1 MDANSAALSRRCD
14 EPTTFE
20 PEAVPEQAR
29 AVTLSWRVARS
40 LLTLFDQFNHHY
52 PDRSR
57 VSDGTI
63 GDASH
68 QKTDSDHNP
77 WYPPPGGGI
86 VTAGD
91 FTHDPAHGMDID
103 RLTDELVATRDPR
116 IKYII
121 ANNLILDTRPQF
133 NPWQWMPY
141 HGSNPHDHHFH
152 LSVMDSPLCDDPRPW
167 TLASF
172 GGAPPHQS
180 IGEMM
185 SQGTLPPCDV
195 GRDGTLFTRRAY
207 WCVTTGRAS
216 SLTKRSWL
224 GLSTGWDD
232 APEVRVWFLGTNP
245 DGTPNYDLPAPP
257 SGAPPFPGNGKP
269 FALKKNAR
277 QWWEAPDGTDQI
289 AVEYLSTQPLGWEI
303 EKEPR

>member
-1 MDANSAALSRRCD
+1 MDINDAASSRQCD
-14 EPTTFE
+14 GNTILELRATPQ
-20 PEAVPEQAR
+20 QAL
-29 AVTLSWRVARS
+29 AGSGSWRVARS
-40 LLTLFDQFNHHY
+40 LLTLFDQFNRRY

-57 VSDGTI
+57 ISDGTI

-68 QKTDSDHNP
+68 QAMDSDHNP

-91 FTHDPAHGMDID
+91 FTHDPAHGMDIN
-103 RLTDELVATRDPR
+103 RLTDELVRTRDPR
-116 IKYII
+116 IKYVI
-121 ANNLILDTRPQF
+121 ANNLILDSRPQF

-172 GGAPPHQS
+172 GGSPHQA
-180 IGEMM
+180 IGENM
-185 SQGTLPPCDV
+185 SQGTLPPSDIGAN
-195 GRDGTLFTRRAY
+195 GRLITRRAY

-216 SLTKRSWL
+216 SLTNRSWFAL
-224 GLSTGWDD
+224 ATGWED
-232 APEVRVWFLGTNP
+232 AAEVRVWFLGTNP
-245 DGTPNYDLPAPP
+245 DGTPDYNLPAPP
-257 SGAPPFPGNGKP
+257 GGAPPFPGNGNP
-269 FALKKNAR
+269 FVLQKNSR
-277 QWWEAPDGTDQI
+277 HWWEAPDGTDQI
-289 AVEYLSTQPLGWEI
+289 GVEYRSTQPLGWEI

>member
-1 MDANSAALSRRCD
+1 MDTHDAALSRCCD
-14 EPTTFE
+14 GHTT
-20 PEAVPEQAR
+20 VKLTVVGEQAR
-29 AVTLSWRVARS
+29 AATGWRVARS
-40 LLTLFDQFNHHY
+40 LLTLFDQFNHRY

-63 GDASH
+63 GDANH
-68 QKTDSDHNP
+68 QGTDSDHNP
-77 WYPPPGGGI
+77 WYPPPDGGI

-91 FTHDPAHGMDID
+91 FTHDPAHGMDIN
-103 RLTDELVATRDPR
+103 RLTDELAATRDPR

-172 GGAPPHQS
+172 GGQPPHQS
-180 IGEMM
+180 LGEMM
-185 SQGTLPPCDV
+185 TQGTLPPCDV
-195 GRDGTLFTRRAY
+195 GPDGNLRTQRAY

-224 GLSTGWDD
+224 GLATGWDD
-232 APEVRVWFLGTNP
+232 APEVRVWFVGTNP

-269 FALKKNAR
+269 FVLKKNAR

-289 AVEYLSTQPLGWEI
+289 AVEYHSAQPLGWEI